1 MNTLSINATLAEEI
15 ESIVT
20 KYKSYEQ
27 AYLLK
32 NPEVMDK
39 VNKNE
44 AFLEQSIE

>member
-1 MNTLSINATLAEEI
+1 MNTLSNNAALAEEI

-20 KYKSYEQ
+20 KYKSYEED
-27 AYLLK
+27 YLLK

-39 VNKNE
+39 VRNNE